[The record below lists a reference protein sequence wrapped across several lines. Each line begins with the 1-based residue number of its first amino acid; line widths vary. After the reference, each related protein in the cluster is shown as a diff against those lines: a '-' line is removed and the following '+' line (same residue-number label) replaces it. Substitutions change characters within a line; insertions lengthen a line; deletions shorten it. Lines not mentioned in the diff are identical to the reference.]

1 MSVLYLLCNK
11 MENKPYNI
19 VGKDSKS
26 SRTSVERD
34 KIDTPSTH
42 SDLLS
47 WLGTGTYIE
56 SGGVKLVLWARTSPK
71 DLTVKK
77 LRTDDRKKNELCNE

>member
-1 MSVLYLLCNK
+1 MSVLYPLCNQ

-42 SDLLS
+42 FP
-47 WLGTGTYIE
+47 G
-56 SGGVKLVLWARTSPK
+56 LVHALQ
-71 DLTVKK
+71 
-77 LRTDDRKKNELCNE
+77 